1 MDNKKNNYCTEIWI
15 CSNESFPI
23 HDEKIIGCK
32 NTKKRKHTK
41 IKFLLIP
48 FITIFIV
55 STMFDDNRTYTYEE
69 IVNYVVVE
77 GDTLW
82 DISRRYLGK
91 GYKYI
96 EIIVD
101 NESEIDNPDLIYAG
115 DRYQIII
122 THEEKVSNQ

>member
-1 MDNKKNNYCTEIWI
+1 
-15 CSNESFPI
+15 
-23 HDEKIIGCK
+23 
-32 NTKKRKHTK
+32 
-41 IKFLLIP
+41 
-48 FITIFIV
+48 
-55 STMFDDNRTYTYEE
+55 MFDDNRTYTYEE

-115 DRYQIII
+115 DRYQIIT

>member
-55 STMFDDNRTYTYEE
+55 
-69 IVNYVVVE
+69 
-77 GDTLW
+77 
-82 DISRRYLGK
+82 
-91 GYKYI
+91 
-96 EIIVD
+96 
-101 NESEIDNPDLIYAG
+101 
-115 DRYQIII
+115 I
-122 THEEKVSNQ
+122 TI